1 MEGGESRQADAV
13 VDELADTGNGVGLG
27 LLLGYG
33 DVPELGD
40 LVGDGPDAMHGEIAG
55 EFALEYF
62 DGVPDLAQGH
72 DFTFQSYSGWG
83 ANFLIPLISTHSRSF
98 LPFPVEVGA
107 GGSWGRWKLGP
118 ASRRERVGG
127 GGLIYIELMYSHG
140 YATTHWR
147 VWRECGCQCRG

>member
-40 LVGDGPDAMHGEIAG
+40 LVGDGPDAMHGEFAG
-55 EFALEYF
+55 ELALEYF

-72 DFTFQSYSGWG
+72 DFTFQSDSDWG
-83 ANFLIPLISTHSRSF
+83 ANFLIPLISTHFRSF
-98 LPFPVEVGA
+98 LPFPSEVGA
-107 GGSWGRWKLGP
+107 GGSWGRPLDGSGLAA
-118 ASRRERVGG
+118 AS
-127 GGLIYIELMYSHG
+127 
-140 YATTHWR
+140 
-147 VWRECGCQCRG
+147 